1 MCICPRFIERN
12 CIIIQRIA
20 IKETR
25 RSFNDDCWGGKYVQ
39 EARRLFFFRFNA
51 QLSHKCTLHDTLLM
65 IISSSS
71 DKGGICVLTSC
82 ITRETDEREAK

>member
-1 MCICPRFIERN
+1 MTIVGEVNMCKR
-12 CIIIQRIA
+12 
-20 IKETR
+20 
-25 RSFNDDCWGGKYVQ
+25 Q
-39 EARRLFFFRFNA
+39 EGCFFRFNA